1 MEDRSRASQ
10 KGVVVCVMLKAI
22 HLLDRGRLSLAIG
35 QVKESLKEKPEDIST
50 RLFLFELLC
59 LAGELEQGGEQLDQV
74 GDQAGVM
81 RPALETCLQVLA
93 AEKARRAF
101 FEAQG
106 EPHFL
111 SAPPEYAALHIE
123 ALKQQ
128 KEKRCSKASEL
139 LERALDLQPALSGEV
154 DGEVFEEF
162 GDADVFLGP
171 FLEVFA
177 NKKYF
182 WLPFEQIRWIEI
194 VRPVESR
201 DRIWARAKV
210 CASGGPLGEVRLPVI
225 YPGSSA
231 HPDEA
236 MKLGRLTDWIDLGQ
250 GLSRGIGQRLF
261 LIDGQ
266 EIPMLDIEE
275 ISFSEVTEEPD

>member
-1 MEDRSRASQ
+1 MM
-10 KGVVVCVMLKAI
+10 VKAV
-22 HLLDRGRLSLAIG
+22 HLLDRGQLSLAIG
-35 QVKESLKEKPEDIST
+35 QAKENLKDTPGDIGA

-59 LAGELEQGGEQLDQV
+59 LAGKLDEGEEQLGQV
-74 GDQAGVM
+74 GDQAGATE
-81 RPALETCLQVLA
+81 PAVESYIQVLA

-101 FEAQG
+101 FEAQA

-111 SAPPEYAALHIE
+111 AAPPEYAALHIE
-123 ALKQQ
+123 ALKLQ
-128 KEKRCSKASEL
+128 KEKRCSRASEL

-154 DGEVFEEF
+154 DGQVFEEF

-177 NKKYF
+177 DKKYV
-182 WLPFEQIRWIEI
+182 WLPFEQIRWFEI
-194 VRPVESR
+194 IRPVESR
-201 DRIWARAKV
+201 DRIWARAKIH
-210 CASGGPLGEVRLPVI
+210 ASGGSLCEVRLPVI
-225 YPGSSA
+225 YPGSSE

-236 MKLGRLTDWIDLGQ
+236 MKLGRLTDWIDLGE

-266 EIPMLDIEE
+266 EIPMLEIEE
-275 ISFSEVTEEPD
+275 ISFSEIDKELD

>member
-1 MEDRSRASQ
+1 
-10 KGVVVCVMLKAI
+10 MLKAVR
-22 HLLDRGRLSLAIG
+22 LLDRGHLSLAIE
-35 QVKESLKEKPEDIST
+35 QVKESLRDKPEDIRT

-59 LAGELEQGGEQLDQV
+59 MAGELDLGEEQLDQL
-74 GDQAGVM
+74 GDRGQAIA
-81 RPALETCLQVLA
+81 PAVETCSQVLA
-93 AEKARRAF
+93 GEKARRDF
-101 FEAQG
+101 FEACV

-111 SAPPEYAALHIE
+111 SAPPEYVGLHIE
-123 ALKQQ
+123 ALKLQ
-128 KEKRCSKASEL
+128 KEHRCSKASEL
-139 LERALDLQPALSGEV
+139 LERALDLQPALAGEV

-177 NKKYF
+177 HKKYV

-194 VRPVESR
+194 VRPVESL

-210 CASGGPLGEVRLPVI
+210 QASGGPLGEVRLPVI

-275 ISFSEVTEEPD
+275 VNFSEVDEKLD

>member
-1 MEDRSRASQ
+1 
-10 KGVVVCVMLKAI
+10 MLKAV
-22 HLLDRGRLSLAIG
+22 HLLDRGQLSLAIE
-35 QVKESLKEKPEDIST
+35 QVKESLRDKPEDIST

-59 LAGELEQGGEQLDQV
+59 LAGELDQGEEQLDQV
-74 GDQAGVM
+74 GDRGGAIE
-81 RPALETCLQVLA
+81 PAVETCFQVLA
-93 AEKARRAF
+93 GEKARRDF
-101 FEAQG
+101 FEARV

-111 SAPPEYAALHIE
+111 SAPPEYVALHIE
-123 ALKQQ
+123 ALKLQ

-139 LERALDLQPALSGEV
+139 LERALDLQPALAGEV

-177 NKKYF
+177 NQKYV

-194 VRPVESR
+194 VPPVESR

-210 CASGGPLGEVRLPVI
+210 HANGRLLGEVRLPVI
-225 YPGSSA
+225 YPGSCA

-275 ISFSEVTEEPD
+275 ISFSEVDEDLD

>member
-1 MEDRSRASQ
+1 M
-10 KGVVVCVMLKAI
+10 VKAI
-22 HLLDRGRLSLAIG
+22 HLLDRGQLSLAIG
-35 QVKESLKEKPEDIST
+35 QVKESLKNTPEDIST
-50 RLFLFELLC
+50 RLFLFDLLC
-59 LAGELEQGGEQLDQV
+59 LAGELDQSAELLGHV
-74 GDQAGVM
+74 EDQSGAM
-81 RPALETCLQVLA
+81 QPAVETCSQVLA

-111 SAPPEYAALHIE
+111 TAPPEYAALHIE
-123 ALKQQ
+123 ALKLQ
-128 KEKRCSKASEL
+128 KEKRCSGASEL
-139 LERALDLQPALSGEV
+139 LERALDLQPALAGEV

-177 NKKYF
+177 DRKYV

-194 VRPVESR
+194 IRPVESR
-201 DRIWARAKV
+201 DRIWARAKIH
-210 CASGGPLGEVRLPVI
+210 ANAGSLGEVRLPVI
-225 YPGSSA
+225 YPGSSG

-236 MKLGRLTDWIDLGQ
+236 MKLGRLTDWIDLGE

-266 EIPMLDIEE
+266 EIPMLEIEE
-275 ISFSEVTEEPD
+275 ISFSEIVEELD